1 MTASNIRQIRLRWT
15 GEGKRFRGGA
25 DGGVEIVVDGDSAE
39 GQGPMQ
45 LLLSALAGCM
55 AIDVCMILEKS
66 RVRLDSLEVEA
77 IGVRATEAPRR
88 YESIELVYRLGG
100 PAEGDRARVDRAIEL
115 SRDKYCS
122 VLHTLDPALEIDIR
136 VDV

>member
-15 GEGKRFRGGA
+15 GEGKRFRGGP
-25 DGGVEIVVDGDSAE
+25 DNGVEIVVDGDSTE

-66 RVRLDSLEVEA
+66 RVPLDSLEVEA
-77 IGVRATEAPRR
+77 IGVRAAEAPRR

-100 PAEGDRARVDRAIEL
+100 PAEGDRPRVDRAIEL

-136 VDV
+136 VEV